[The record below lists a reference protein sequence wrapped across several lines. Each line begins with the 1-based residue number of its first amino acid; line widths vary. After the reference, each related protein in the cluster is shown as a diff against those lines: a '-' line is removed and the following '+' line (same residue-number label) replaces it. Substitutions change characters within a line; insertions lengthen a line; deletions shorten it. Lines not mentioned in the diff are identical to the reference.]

1 MVLKI
6 KQELKDLLTAT
17 NLGQSRD
24 HPLAGWNVLTIL
36 YGNRISLDTPRTF
49 KFISD
54 QYNNYLDIENDESPI
69 SDTVL
74 KNVLDVLNDQAHLI
88 ETFPRKIRVLMNSGN
103 YHMQQASVYRITSR
117 GIEYLNLIPKV
128 LDAESTVTANTN
140 RIDEYCDLIKKISHF
155 EEDDTSTELFNNFHN
170 MLSVYSDVMKGMHK
184 LSEDLEE
191 LANDLAFDRGGKV
204 AEHLQVMLND
214 QALPALR
221 KLVDQGPK
229 LQYLDEQPNF
239 SDQVA
244 RSRQGKGSLEVSR
257 ALNDEVKLSSQFQQ
271 DKSYV
276 ETQLQELS
284 TSFEPTKTAIDSSYD
299 SIYLIYIRIIGV
311 NDLLIQEYD
320 HINQQTVDIK
330 ELTKD
335 IDSLLQNYQQLSIPE
350 QIPRHLGQDR
360 NLENISTDDL
370 LDATTLGPIKYQAVD
385 AKKRVATLA
394 DNPEIAEDEV
404 NNTLNN
410 QNDLAEFK
418 KLVMIDDLHGKVDRD
433 LELHSMVARDEII
446 KLYSASGYDH
456 YESFTIFGRPIK
468 KAEPI
473 VKAGRV
479 KIHCGKEKY
488 AVYLPTGFSFEFGT
502 RRKFN

>member
-1 MVLKI
+1 
-6 KQELKDLLTAT
+6 
-17 NLGQSRD
+17 
-24 HPLAGWNVLTIL
+24 
-36 YGNRISLDTPRTF
+36 
-49 KFISD
+49 
-54 QYNNYLDIENDESPI
+54 
-69 SDTVL
+69 
-74 KNVLDVLNDQAHLI
+74 
-88 ETFPRKIRVLMNSGN
+88 
-103 YHMQQASVYRITSR
+103 
-117 GIEYLNLIPKV
+117 
-128 LDAESTVTANTN
+128 
-140 RIDEYCDLIKKISHF
+140 
-155 EEDDTSTELFNNFHN
+155 
-170 MLSVYSDVMKGMHK
+170 MLSAYSDVMKGMHK

-191 LANDLAFDRGGKV
+191 LANDFAFDRGGKV
-204 AEHLQVMLND
+204 AEHLQAMLNK
-214 QALPALR
+214 QALPALEQ
-221 KLVDQGPK
+221 LMDQGPK
-229 LQYLDEQPNF
+229 LQSLVERTSF

-244 RSRQGKGSLEVSR
+244 RSRQGKGSLEVSL
-257 ALNDEVKLSSQFQQ
+257 ALNDAVKLSSQFQQ
-271 DKSYV
+271 DKKYV
-276 ETQLQELS
+276 ETKLQELS
-284 TSFEPTKTAIDSSYD
+284 TSFEPTETAIDSSYD
-299 SIYLIYIRIIGV
+299 SIYLIYIRIKKV
-311 NDLLIQEYD
+311 NDLLSQEYD

-433 LELHSMVARDEII
+433 LKLNSMVARDEII

-468 KAEPI
+468 RRSQSS
-473 VKAGRV
+473 KAGRV

-488 AVYLPTGFSFEFGT
+488 AVYLPTGLVLSLEQGGKLIDDQIIKFRMYYYQSIT
-502 RRKFN
+502 RYRSVYQQCY